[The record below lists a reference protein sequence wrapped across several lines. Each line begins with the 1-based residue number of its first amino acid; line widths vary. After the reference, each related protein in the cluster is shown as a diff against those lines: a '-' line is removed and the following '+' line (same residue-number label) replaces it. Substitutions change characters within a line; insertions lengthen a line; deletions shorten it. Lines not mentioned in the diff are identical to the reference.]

1 MFRKHSD
8 SPRVSAIIIFLD
20 GEDFLAEAIESVIA
34 QTYQDWELLLV
45 DDGSG
50 PAATKI
56 AKEYAAR
63 HSARIYY
70 LEHPNH
76 LNRGMSATRN
86 LGVRHARG
94 ELLAFLDAD
103 DVWMPSKLANHVAL
117 LDKHRGVD
125 LVCGATVY
133 WRSWSNG
140 GDDVV
145 QTGARQN
152 AVIYPPEAALTQFP
166 LGDAAPVSMSD
177 IVVRP
182 ELVDKIGG
190 FEDEFKGHYESRAF
204 LSKVFLTSPVYF
216 DDKASNKYRQHPA
229 SCVATAMRDG
239 THIKNRLLFLEWFER
254 YLETFEQRDR
264 RVIHALR
271 RALRPYRRPRLDY
284 LLTVPAKIRSRLG
297 RLKNRAIRAIQSL
310 KFQTE

>member
-1 MFRKHSD
+1 MFIERSG
-8 SPRVSAIIIFLD
+8 SPRVSVIIIFLD
-20 GEDFLAEAIESVIA
+20 GEDFFADAIESVIA

-56 AKEYAAR
+56 AKEYAER
-63 HSARIYY
+63 HSARIHH
-70 LEHPNH
+70 LEHPDH

-117 LDKHRGVD
+117 LDKHQKVE

-140 GDDVV
+140 RDDVV

-177 IVVRP
+177 IVVRRG
-182 ELVDKIGG
+182 LIDKIGG

-216 DDKASNKYRQHPA
+216 DDKPSNKYRQHPA

-239 THIKNRLLFLEWFER
+239 THKKNRLLFLEWFVL

-284 LLTVPAKIRSRLG
+284 LLTVPAKIRNRLG
-297 RLKNRAIRAIQSL
+297 RLKTRAIRAIQSL
-310 KFQTE
+310 KFKAE